1 MGSIKLISFHGK
13 ESIKDFYLNRLI
25 AHSEA
30 DEIIQGTYW
39 QDGRGCGAGCTV
51 HSRSHESYESELGI
65 PRILARLEDR
75 IFEGLPNEK
84 AKEFPIQFLDAIPVG
99 VDLEPVWR
107 KFMIWLLIDEN
118 EGVIR
123 HAKTAKTKK
132 VIKDVAKAFS
142 DKTVSREKW
151 ATVRRAAYAAAY
163 ATEYAVDADAYA
175 VTATAY
181 AVTATAYTADAAY
194 ADAANVAA
202 DAPADAATHAA
213 AADATAYAADA
224 AADATA
230 DAATHAAAADAA
242 DAGID
247 ARNRKYVVM
256 SEKLI
261 ELLKDAK

>member
-1 MGSIKLISFHGK
+1 MKQTNQPKLLSFHNDPAIK
-13 ESIKDFYLNRLI
+13 EKYLNRL
-25 AHSEA
+25 HLHYKA

-39 QDGRGCGAGCTV
+39 QNGKGCAVGCTV
-51 HSRSHESYESELGI
+51 HSRNHESYESELGI
-65 PRILARLEDR
+65 PRVLAYLEDG

-84 AKEFPIQFLDAIPVG
+84 AKEFPIQFLEAIPVG

-142 DKTVSREKW
+142 DSLTKIVSREKW
-151 ATVRRAAYAAAY
+151 ATVRRAAYADAYVADVTYAAAAAAFAADVAY
-163 ATEYAVDADAYA
+163 A
-175 VTATAY
+175 
-181 AVTATAYTADAAY
+181 ADAA
-194 ADAANVAA
+194 A
-202 DAPADAATHAA
+202 ADAATAA
-213 AADATAYAADA
+213 ADADATAYAAYA
-224 AADATA
+224 AAYTA
-230 DAATHAAAADAA
+230 YVAADAA
-242 DAGID
+242 VAYADAYAAY

>member
-1 MGSIKLISFHGK
+1 MKQTNHPKLLSFHNDPAIK
-13 ESIKDFYLNRLI
+13 EKYLNRLYL
-25 AHSEA
+25 HYKA
-30 DEIIQGTYW
+30 DEII
-39 QDGRGCGAGCTV
+39 
-51 HSRSHESYESELGI
+51 RSHESYESELGV
-65 PRILARLEDR
+65 PWILACLEDS

-84 AKEFPIQFLDAIPVG
+84 AKEFPIQFLEAIPVG

-107 KFMIWLLIDEN
+107 KFMIWLLVDEN

-123 HAKTAKTKK
+123 HAKTAETKQ
-132 VIKDVAKAFS
+132 VIKDVAKAF
-142 DKTVSREKW
+142 KTAPREKW

-194 ADAANVAA
+194 ANAADVAA
-202 DAPADAATHAA
+202 DAA
-213 AADATAYAADA
+213 
-224 AADATA
+224 A

-247 ARNRKYVVM
+247 ARNRKYVV
-256 SEKLI
+256 
-261 ELLKDAK
+261 

>member
-84 AKEFPIQFLDAIPVG
+84 AKEFPIQFLEAVPVG

-181 AVTATAYTADAAY
+181 AVTATAYTA
-194 ADAANVAA
+194 
-202 DAPADAATHAA
+202 ADAATHAA

>member
-25 AHSEA
+25 AHREA

-39 QDGRGCGAGCTV
+39 QDGRGCGVGCTV
-51 HSRSHESYESELGI
+51 HSRNHADYESELGI
-65 PRILARLEDR
+65 PRILACLEDQ

-84 AKEFPIQFLDAIPVG
+84 AKEFPIQFLEAIPVG

-132 VIKDVAKAFS
+132 VRKAVAQAFS
-142 DKTVSREKW
+142 DKTVPREKW

-163 ATEYAVDADAYA
+163 ATEYAVGADAYA

-181 AVTATAYTADAAY
+181 AADAAY
-194 ADAANVAA
+194 ADAADVAA
-202 DAPADAATHAA
+202 DAAADAATHAA
-213 AADATAYAADA
+213 AADDDA
-224 AADATA
+224 AAATYVV
-230 DAATHAAAADAA
+230 THAAA
-242 DAGID
+242 
-247 ARNRKYVVM
+247 
-256 SEKLI
+256 
-261 ELLKDAK
+261 

>member
-1 MGSIKLISFHGK
+1 MKQINQPKLLSFHNDPAIK
-13 ESIKDFYLNRLI
+13 EKYLNRLYL
-25 AHSEA
+25 HYKA

-39 QDGRGCGAGCTV
+39 QNGKGCAVGCTV

-65 PRILARLEDR
+65 PRVLAYLEDG

-84 AKEFPIQFLDAIPVG
+84 AKEFPIQFLEAIPVG

-132 VIKDVAKAFS
+132 VIKDVAKAFYY
-142 DKTVSREKW
+142 KTVSREKR
-151 ATVRRAAYAAAY
+151 ATVRWAVYAAAY
-163 ATEYAVDADAYA
+163 ATEYAVDAGAYA

-181 AVTATAYTADAAY
+181 A
-194 ADAANVAA
+194 ANVAA
-202 DAPADAATHAA
+202 EAA
-213 AADATAYAADA
+213 
-224 AADATA
+224 A

-261 ELLKDAK
+261 ELFKDAK

>member
-1 MGSIKLISFHGK
+1 MKQTNQPKLLSFHNDPAIK
-13 ESIKDFYLNRLI
+13 EKYLNRLYL
-25 AHSEA
+25 HYKA

-39 QDGRGCGAGCTV
+39 QNGKGCAVGCTV
-51 HSRSHESYESELGI
+51 HSRRHESYESELGV
-65 PRILARLEDR
+65 PWILACLEDS

-84 AKEFPIQFLDAIPVG
+84 AKEFPIQFLEAIPVG

-123 HAKTAKTKK
+123 HAKTAETKK

-194 ADAANVAA
+194 ANAADVAA
-202 DAPADAATHAA
+202 DAA
-213 AADATAYAADA
+213 
-224 AADATA
+224 A

-242 DAGID
+242 DA
-247 ARNRKYVVM
+247 
-256 SEKLI
+256 
-261 ELLKDAK
+261 

>member
-1 MGSIKLISFHGK
+1 MKQTNQPKLLSFHNDPAIK
-13 ESIKDFYLNRLI
+13 EKYLNRLYL
-25 AHSEA
+25 HYKA

-39 QDGRGCGAGCTV
+39 QNGKGCAVGCTV

-65 PRILARLEDR
+65 PRVLAYLEDG

-84 AKEFPIQFLDAIPVG
+84 AKEFPIQFLEAIPVG

-123 HAKTAKTKK
+123 HAKTAETKK
-132 VIKDVAKAFS
+132 VIKDVAKAF
-142 DKTVSREKW
+142 KTASREKW

-194 ADAANVAA
+194 ANAADVAA
-202 DAPADAATHAA
+202 DAA
-213 AADATAYAADA
+213 
-224 AADATA
+224 A

-247 ARNRKYVVM
+247 ARNRKYVV
-256 SEKLI
+256 
-261 ELLKDAK
+261 